1 MACQFSP
8 KTILNLFKTL
18 SLTASDSMGDGHS
31 IRELNL
37 KDHL

>member
-1 MACQFSP
+1 MDYQFSSMT
-8 KTILNLFKTL
+8 KLNLFKTL
-18 SLTASDSMGDGHS
+18 SLTTSDSMGDGHS